1 MIDHRGIIPL
11 HSFCKRNSMKKYLL
25 LLSLS
30 LTYAITLS
38 AQAPLEAPYIKVSD
52 QQQKLFLIKA
62 GKILQEYP
70 VSTSRYGI
78 GSEAGSNKTP
88 QGKHK
93 IIKKIGDEA
102 PVGTIFRS
110 RLNTGKIATIYTDT
124 TDLEQD
130 DVTTRILRL
139 TGLEKG
145 INQGGNVDSF
155 QRYIYIHGTPEEGLI
170 GQPASHGCIRMRN
183 ADVVQLFDAVEEG
196 TLVVIEP

>member
-1 MIDHRGIIPL
+1 
-11 HSFCKRNSMKKYLL
+11 MKKYLL

-30 LTYAITLS
+30 LTYTITLL
-38 AQAPLEAPYIKVSD
+38 AQVSSEAPYIKVSD
-52 QQQKLFLIKA
+52 QQQKLFLVKA
-62 GKILQEYP
+62 GKIIQEYP
-70 VSTSRYGI
+70 ISTSRYGI

-93 IIKKIGDEA
+93 IIKKIGDGA

-170 GQPASHGCIRMRN
+170 GRPASHGCIRMRN
-183 ADVVQLFDAVEEG
+183 ADVIQLFDTVEEG
-196 TLVVIEP
+196 TLVIIEP

>member
-1 MIDHRGIIPL
+1 
-11 HSFCKRNSMKKYLL
+11 MKKYLL

-30 LTYAITLS
+30 LTYAIPLL
-38 AQAPLEAPYIKVSD
+38 AQAPLETPYIKVSD
-52 QQQKLFLIKA
+52 RQQKLFLVKT

-70 VSTSRYGI
+70 ISTSRYGI

-93 IIKKIGDEA
+93 IIKKIGDGA

-170 GQPASHGCIRMRN
+170 GRPASHGCIRMRN
-183 ADVVQLFDAVEEG
+183 ADVIQLFNTVEEG
-196 TLVVIEP
+196 TLVIIEP

>member
-1 MIDHRGIIPL
+1 MIDHRGIVTL
-11 HSFCKRNSMKKYLL
+11 HPFCKHNRMKKYLL
-25 LLSLS
+25 LLGL
-30 LTYAITLS
+30 LFTCAVPLL
-38 AQAPLEAPYIKVSD
+38 AQALETPYIKVSD
-52 QQQKLFLIKA
+52 QQQKLFLVKA
-62 GKILQEYP
+62 GKTIQEYP
-70 VSTSRYGI
+70 ISTSRYGI

-93 IIKKIGDEA
+93 IIKKIGAGA

-139 TGLEKG
+139 AGLEKG

-170 GQPASHGCIRMRN
+170 GRPASHGCIRMRN
-183 ADVVQLFDAVEEG
+183 TDVIQLFDAVEEG
-196 TLVVIEP
+196 TFGNH